1 MQKQEKELIARIA
14 DGEKLTAGN
23 PLPAGYRS
31 ELMRLMVVFADSE
44 LAGAAG
50 FCPFINR
57 GPGLRERIVAAK
69 IVAEKYVHA
78 DMVLNLLQP
87 FGVNPRL
94 YVRSHA
100 WDARLDRDLDLG
112 TRRIG
117 GDKRLNVFHYPLE
130 GWDDAIVFNMLMGS
144 ATAIQLAEME
154 NCSYMPLAE
163 AIAQILPREREHT
176 VLGETGI
183 RQAIERS
190 GSKTG
195 VQAAINYWH
204 SRVQATFGRTESDHA
219 ATCIAYRL
227 RRRDNAAMLADW
239 NAQITVAA
247 RRLGLKLPV

>member
-1 MQKQEKELIARIA
+1 MQKQEKDLIAQIA
-14 DGEKLTAGN
+14 GGQRLTAGTA
-23 PLPAGYRS
+23 LPAGYRS

-50 FCPFINR
+50 FCAFVNR

-78 DMVLNLLQP
+78 EMVLDLLKP
-87 FGVNPRL
+87 FGVNPQL

-130 GWDDAIVFNMLMGS
+130 GWADAVVFNMLMGS

-154 NCSYMPLAE
+154 SCSYTPLAE
-163 AIAQILPREREHT
+163 AITVILPREREHT
-176 VLGETGI
+176 ALGETGT
-183 RQAIERS
+183 RQAIERA
-190 GSKTG
+190 GSKSG
-195 VQAAINYWH
+195 AQAAVDYWYP
-204 SRVQATFGRTESDHA
+204 RVLATFGRTESDHA
-219 ATCIAYRL
+219 ARYIAYGL
-227 RRRDNAAMLADW
+227 RRRDNAALLADW
-239 NAQITVAA
+239 KAQIAA
-247 RRLGLKLPV
+247 SAKRLGLTLPS